1 LLPKEAPLSPGGASA
16 FPAFPV
22 EKRAP
27 VIVYERAKGFWEIP
41 SEPNGVFSTRCHA
54 MFRALDDH
62 AAYSSLP
69 MKFPKGDI
77 NARQRTLEKYP
88 ANYPDRRLV
97 THGRIRMGRFFVFII
112 IVSIALVLGMAFLV
126 TYF

>member
-1 LLPKEAPLSPGGASA
+1 
-16 FPAFPV
+16 
-22 EKRAP
+22 
-27 VIVYERAKGFWEIP
+27 
-41 SEPNGVFSTRCHA
+41 

-62 AAYSSLP
+62 VAYSSLP

-77 NARQRTLEKYP
+77 NARQQALKKCP
-88 ANYPDRRLV
+88 ANYPDRRLLP
-97 THGRIRMGRFFVFII
+97 HGRIRMGRFFIFII